1 MEDLIEFLPI
11 EDMEYEYQFA
21 QLSQT
26 VDWGLSKANIQE
38 FHKITKGSGIKV
50 AVLDTG
56 KPIHSD

>member
-38 FHKITKGSGIKV
+38 FHKITKGSGI
-50 AVLDTG
+50 
-56 KPIHSD
+56 